1 MLRALLVTILDCNPN
16 RDSAAGLE
24 ELARPSYVE
33 VRTSYL
39 QPGLTDSAIPIFVVW
54 HQATVRMNTS
64 RELSCDSQSI
74 SIYMLVQ
81 S

>member
-39 QPGLTDSAIPIFVVW
+39 QPGLTDSEM
-54 HQATVRMNTS
+54 QLR
-64 RELSCDSQSI
+64 I
-74 SIYMLVQ
+74 SSSSLLTYDYWNP
-81 S
+81 SDRTNCSNPRAF